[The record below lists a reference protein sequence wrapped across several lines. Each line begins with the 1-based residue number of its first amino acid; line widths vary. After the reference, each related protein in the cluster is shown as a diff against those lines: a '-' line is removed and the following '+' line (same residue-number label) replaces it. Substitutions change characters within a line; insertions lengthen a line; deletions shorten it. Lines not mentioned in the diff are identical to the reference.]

1 MPQKVT
7 ITKDKI
13 NGLLESQVTQPTDAV
28 PLSMLNDLSGSI
40 AIDISNIQT
49 EIYDLSAYVYTLSGD
64 PIDISDLSAVVYDL
78 SYYVYNDLSSGGG
91 SINIGTY
98 TDTSTIIYPTVTTL
112 LFDASSFTL
121 DLSGTSTIKIDV
133 SGGGGGSGDVTY
145 SDLSY
150 LLFDKPLIST
160 DCSGYSTGSQNITVK
175 WQPPSQTKAAFN
187 FT

>member
-64 PIDISDLSAVVYDL
+64 TISTDISNLETEVYDL
-78 SYYVYNDLSSGGG
+78 SIIVQDLSAYVYNDLSSGGG

-98 TDTSTIIYPTVTTL
+98 TDTSTTIYPTVTTL

-121 DLSGTSTIKIDV
+121 DLSGTSTIKIDIDCEEKAHTDALRIV
-133 SGGGGGSGDVTY
+133 VPHFLPEVVA
-145 SDLSY
+145 SDHY
-150 LLFDKPLIST
+150 LIVVAS
-160 DCSGYSTGSQNITVK
+160 
-175 WQPPSQTKAAFN
+175 
-187 FT
+187 

>member
-40 AIDISNIQT
+40 AIDISNLET

-98 TDTSTIIYPTVTTL
+98 TDTSTTIYPTVTTL
-112 LFDASSFTL
+112 LFDWNATSLAPEAIAKSVL
-121 DLSGTSTIKIDV
+121 VNELSGSSLDTYAMPFSYTTQTSP
-133 SGGGGGSGDVTY
+133 
-145 SDLSY
+145 
-150 LLFDKPLIST
+150 F
-160 DCSGYSTGSQNITVK
+160 
-175 WQPPSQTKAAFN
+175 
-187 FT
+187 

>member
-40 AIDISNIQT
+40 AIDISNLET

-78 SYYVYNDLSSGGG
+78 SAVVYDLSTNVYIDISNIQTEFFDLSYYVYNDLSSGGG

-98 TDTSTIIYPTVTTL
+98 TDTSATIYPTITTL
-112 LFDASSFTL
+112 L
-121 DLSGTSTIKIDV
+121 
-133 SGGGGGSGDVTY
+133 
-145 SDLSY
+145 Y
-150 LLFDKPLIST
+150 LFRFI
-160 DCSGYSTGSQNITVK
+160 I
-175 WQPPSQTKAAFN
+175 FIIR
-187 FT
+187 